1 MMQQPPQAPSA
12 DGSVEFMRY
21 REDLAAQTAAEE
33 LRARVQQRRAV
44 QQPQAPQAPQAQ
56 PAPAERGVLETAG
69 AVASDVGRGVTEI
82 PRAIG
87 AGVRDAVQETVNL
100 FGDVGNW
107 FENTVKTGGIKVSR
121 KGVEFVSFEELQ
133 DLRKKG
139 KDLFTAAELP
149 EIADPESTTGK
160 ALKGVS
166 QFLAGFGAAGKVLKA
181 LKPATTTAKVG
192 KAAAQG
198 AVADFTVFDP
208 QEERLSNLL
217 QEVPELQNP
226 VTEFLAADSTDTNA
240 EGRFKNAIE
249 GLGLGVATDGF
260 LLGLKTLR
268 QARAAKRTQEE
279 AAKVAKAAKVEV
291 PATVSERELAVLGSD
306 KPDAPLVG
314 VAKRGQ
320 TPEAPALDEATG
332 LPLNSDGTVT
342 VYHHTSAEAAENIK
356 KTGKLKSAG
365 EPSVYVTTRRET
377 DTGYGDVAVEVKVNP
392 KLLTLDDEF
401 PDGRRDFS
409 IPVKGPGGSLNIG
422 LAQPEQLK
430 TARAAKATAEVKP
443 EDIMIVDE
451 GVPGAAV
458 PRGTKAGEVYVN
470 FARINAPEDVQTVLQ
485 TMADKFK
492 PDVDKA
498 RRGVRTFEQIELD
511 AAQVNA
517 WEALQARR
525 TGEPLSAEQSVA
537 ARQLW
542 AMSGDKLAQVAREAS
557 ANPSEANLFA
567 FRKMLATHYAVQNE
581 VLAARAETARALASW
596 RIPAGGSAEQL
607 RAITDAINNTGGEKL
622 TREMADRVSRLVNAG
637 EYEALDSF
645 IQRSTWARTS
655 EAMQEAWIMGLL
667 SGPKTHLVN
676 MMSNTAV
683 IFAQMYERGVAAQV
697 NQLVGVGPGVEVG
710 EATAQMFGIVQ
721 SMKDALRY
729 SARAF
734 RTMETGYGVGK
745 IELPREGAI
754 SSEAFNISSETF
766 LGRAVDGLGN
776 VIRLPGR
783 ALAAEDEFFKTIGYR
798 MELNAQALRQA
809 TSEMNA
815 GMFGPD
821 ELKGRIQDIIDN
833 PPENIRLAAV
843 DAATYQTFTN
853 TPGNLAKGLQEI
865 VARYPGL
872 KVLLPFVRTPANI
885 LRYTFERTPLAPL
898 MSQVRADIAAGG
910 ARSDLAYARMTTG
923 SMLMLAAADLA
934 MNGSITGGG
943 PSDPKEKAA
952 LMRSGWQPYSVK
964 IDDRWYAYNRL
975 DPPGSLFGMSA
986 DLVEVLINTDT
997 EDPNYDAEEA
1007 AVAIAAAIGANV
1019 LNKTYLSGLAD
1030 FFEAMGDPK
1039 RRAEGF
1045 AQRFAGSLIPAGVA
1059 EVARQVDPYNRE
1071 VYSMLDA
1078 MKRRT
1083 PGLSEDLPVRRDIWG
1098 RPLEFKS
1105 GLGWAYDVFSPI
1117 YSKKED
1123 PEPIDSEML
1132 RLEAPVSMPSKRV
1145 VFDGVTVDLDRYPG
1159 VYSRY
1164 LELAGNELKHPAWR
1178 LGAKDYLNAL
1188 VTGKHPMSQIY
1199 RIRSDGPDGGKAD
1212 MIASVVSDYRKL
1224 ARDQLLKEYPELR
1237 DEVRERKAE
1246 KQRLRLPVFQ

>member
-1 MMQQPPQAPSA
+1 MQTEQQMTPSTS

-21 REDLAAQTAAEE
+21 RDNLAADTAAEE
-33 LRARVQQRRAV
+33 LRARVMQRRA
-44 QQPQAPQAPQAQ
+44 QTAPAQAPVQAPAA
-56 PAPAERGVLETAG
+56 APAERGVVETAG
-69 AVASDVGRGVTEI
+69 AVAADVGRGITEI

-107 FENTVKTGGIKVSR
+107 FERTVQTGGIKVSR
-121 KGVEFVSFEELQ
+121 KGVDFVSFEELQ
-133 DLRKKG
+133 KLRKEG

-181 LKPATTTAKVG
+181 MKPATTAGKVG
-192 KAAAQG
+192 KAATQG

-208 QEERLSNLL
+208 QEDRLSNLL

-226 VTEFLAADSTDTNA
+226 VTEFLAADASDSNA
-240 EGRFKNAIE
+240 EGRFKNAVE

-279 AAKVAKAAKVEV
+279 AAKIAKAAKVEV
-291 PATVSERELAVLGSD
+291 PATVSERELSVLGSD

-314 VAKRGQ
+314 VAPKK
-320 TPEAPALDEATG
+320 APTKLEK
-332 LPLNSDGTVT
+332 
-342 VYHHTSAEAAENIK
+342 AEAAIE
-356 KTGKLKSAG
+356 G
-365 EPSVYVTTRRET
+365 VTPT
-377 DTGYGDVAVEVKVNP
+377 D
-392 KLLTLDDEF
+392 
-401 PDGRRDFS
+401 
-409 IPVKGPGGSLNIG
+409 
-422 LAQPEQLK
+422 
-430 TARAAKATAEVKP
+430 
-443 EDIMIVDE
+443 IVDMAD
-451 GVPGAAV
+451 GI
-458 PRGTKAGEVYVN
+458 PRGTKPGDVYIN
-470 FARINAPEDVQTVLQ
+470 FARINAPEDVQSVLQ
-485 TMADKFK
+485 EMADRFK

-511 AAQVNA
+511 AQQVNA

-525 TGEPLSAEQSVA
+525 AGEPLNAEQSVA

-542 AMSGDKLAQVAREAS
+542 AMSGDKLAQTAREAS

-567 FRKMLATHYAVQNE
+567 FRKMLATHYAIQNE

-607 RAITDAINNTGGEKL
+607 RAITDAVNSTGGEKM
-622 TREMADRVSRLVNAG
+622 TREMADRVSRLINAG
-637 EYEALDSF
+637 EYEALDAF
-645 IQRSTWARTS
+645 VQRSTWARTRD
-655 EAMQEAWIMGLL
+655 AMQEAWVMGLL

-676 MMSNTAV
+676 MMSNTSV
-683 IFAQMYERGVAAQV
+683 IFAQMYERGVAAQI

-734 RTMETGYGVGK
+734 RTMETGYGLGK

-776 VIRLPGR
+776 VVRLPGR

-853 TPGNLAKGLQEI
+853 TPGNLAKGLQEM
-865 VARYPGL
+865 VLRFPAL

-923 SMLMLAAADLA
+923 SMLMLTAADLA
-934 MNGSITGGG
+934 MNGSVTGGG
-943 PSDPKEKAA
+943 PTDPKEKAA
-952 LMRSGWQPYSVK
+952 LMRTGWQPYSVK

-975 DPPGSLFGMSA
+975 DPIGSLLGMSS

-1007 AVAIAAAIGANV
+1007 AVAIAAAVGSNV

-1059 EVARQVDPYNRE
+1059 EVTRQVDPYNRE

-1078 MKRRT
+1078 IKRRT
-1083 PGLSEDLPVRRDIWG
+1083 PGLSEELPVRRDIWG
-1098 RPLEFKS
+1098 RPLEFRS

-1159 VYSRY
+1159 IYSRY

-1178 LGAKDYLNAL
+1178 MGAKDYLNAL

-1199 RIRSDGPDGGKAD
+1199 NIRSDGPDGGKAG
-1212 MIASVVSDYRKL
+1212 MIASVVSDYRKM
-1224 ARDQLLKEYPELR
+1224 ARDQLLKEYPALR

-1246 KQRLRLPVFQ
+1246 KQKLRLPVIQ